1 MCYIIHL
8 FVMAKKKST
17 EFNQILLF
25 GVITIAL
32 IVMGYYGFKSIYGSS
47 AANNIINGDLGNGII
62 GNGITPTKIDV
73 TASLDP
79 SSPAAH
85 IVLGG
90 QVLFD
95 DVAKYKFTA
104 TGSGF
109 TVQKLAILIPN
120 EGWVSVDM
128 LKIEYK
134 NKLGQTV
141 SKTVSVYAEKSKFTG
156 LSLYVPKNGSST
168 MTVKATFKKVI
179 TGGGKFGAHI
189 KFGLASGAVAG
200 DFYAVPDPP
209 SIVSADTRAANQDIY
224 AAEHVL
230 YDSMPYVTASNP
242 SGTGTIVPGAVN
254 DLYKFKVTADA
265 AGAVAVKRFTF
276 SIFITDAS
284 TTTASSAD
292 LGGFTFLRNGIDITA
307 SGAQITQIS
316 NDGATYLATP
326 LSIETDD
333 TNDLENNTSY
343 WVQVTFANTPATDP
357 NGEQIIDAG
366 QTVLFTLRA
375 IAGTGFTT
383 TDAFATVLLGDQATD
398 PGMNSVYLT
407 DLDFDLGVQQII
419 GLQTAAGIQLH
430 KSMNFVWSDRSVLAH
445 LPTFDDDG
453 VIETSS
459 KDWTQGY
466 LVKNFP
472 LAVYGYTL

>member
-1 MCYIIHL
+1 
-8 FVMAKKKST
+8 MAKKKKSA

-25 GVITIAL
+25 GVIIIAL
-32 IVMGYYGFKSIYGSS
+32 VLMSYYGFKAISGSS
-47 AANNIINGDLGNGII
+47 AANNITNGNLD
-62 GNGITPTKIDV
+62 NGITPTKIDV

-104 TGSGF
+104 VGSGF

-120 EGWVSVDM
+120 AGWESVDM
-128 LKIEYK
+128 LKIEYP
-134 NKLGQTV
+134 NKMGQTI
-141 SKTVSVYAEKSKFTG
+141 SQTVSVYAEKSKFTG
-156 LSLYVPKNGSST
+156 LSLYVPKNGSSI
-168 MTVKATFKKVI
+168 MTVKTTFKKII

-189 KFGLASGAVAG
+189 KCGLASGAVAG
-200 DFYAVPDPP
+200 DFYAVPDAP
-209 SIVSADTRAANQDIY
+209 SIISADTRVASQDIY

-230 YDSMPYVTASNP
+230 YDSVPYVTASNP
-242 SGTGTIVPGAVN
+242 SGIGTIVPGAVN
-254 DLYKFKVTADA
+254 DLYKFKVSADA
-265 AGAVAVKRFTF
+265 SGAVAIKKFTF
-276 SIFITDAS
+276 QILITDAS
-284 TTTASSAD
+284 TTTPSSAD
-292 LGGFTFLRNGIDITA
+292 LGGFTFLRDNTDIT
-307 SGAQITQIS
+307 SSTQITQIS
-316 NDGATYLATP
+316 NNGGATYLATP
-326 LSIETDD
+326 LSIETKG
-333 TNDLENNTSY
+333 TNDLENNIFY

-357 NGEQIIDAG
+357 NGEQIIEAG
-366 QTVLFTLRA
+366 QTVSFTLRA
-375 IAGTGFTT
+375 EAGTGFTS
-383 TDAFATVLLGDQATD
+383 TDVFTTVLLGDHATD

-419 GLQTAAGIQLH
+419 GLQTATGIQLH
-430 KSMNFVWSDRSVLAH
+430 KSTNFVWSDRSVLAH
-445 LPTFDDDG
+445 SPTFDDDG

-472 LAVYGYTL
+472 LSKYSYTL